1 MNIAIMNLSNLYN
14 YKTMEFH
21 PKFSIRENEK
31 INYYRNERIFSKFQ
45 NENNF
50 SYFLHNSNWI
60 IELGTD
66 NESNTK
72 NVENLH
78 GKIDKNEIPK
88 FNQLNNIFPNF
99 DLVLPINIK
108 ENQMLIFDS
117 KQEKI
122 FLKYIFP
129 INLKYGS
136 MLRNVNKDLINHI
149 FDFNLTG
156 ELNNKKIFSEPIHFQ
171 VKGFDIVK
179 SIVKTLNNKGINIQ
193 SKEKK
198 YKVICTVFNNIQLT
212 FLTEFSIS
220 FENLTKIYTF
230 PIKKITSINE
240 YNIKINKIILIYCL
254 QYTSLIRK
262 INSIN
267 YFNAYC
273 NSNKQLIYQKNMK
286 INNKFNENKK
296 INKPYFNYSN
306 WHNFMTLTTPIIY
319 EKDDLPVMNIFN
331 SITKPSIF
339 GIDINLKD
347 ENNTFHNVKYFP
359 VIGKIFIETEKLNIS
374 HSNSTKSSS
383 NSFNINEVVYEKKLQ
398 TIFFFNENHTFINEI
413 PSYSQQIRS
422 FIENNPEINDVILNE
437 VSDNSYFSLI
447 WIPSCTYLNYNS
459 CKKGQISKFE
469 MPTFQIYYKF
479 KSFSQCSYKI
489 QFLSVIGIGEKNYK
503 SKFNYTVFNNMDSEI
518 FWFKNQYSSQSKIN
532 FLVDINN
539 NINLYNELISS
550 VDNKQL

>member
-1 MNIAIMNLSNLYN
+1 MDIAMMNLQNFFN
-14 YKTMEFH
+14 YKRMEFP

-31 INYYRNERIFSKFQ
+31 INYYRNVTNFSKFQ
-45 NENNF
+45 NQNNF
-50 SYFLHNSNWI
+50 TYFLHNSNWN
-60 IELGTD
+60 IELSTD
-66 NESNTK
+66 NESNK
-72 NVENLH
+72 NNVENLH
-78 GKIDKNEIPK
+78 GIIDKNDIPK
-88 FNQLNNIFPNF
+88 FNKLNNIFPNF

-117 KQEKI
+117 NQEKI

-129 INLKYGS
+129 INLKNGS
-136 MLRNVNKDLINHI
+136 LLRNVNKDLINQI
-149 FDFNLTG
+149 FDFKLSG
-156 ELNNKKIFSEPIHFQ
+156 ELYDKNIFSEPIHFQ

-179 SIVKTLNNKGINIQ
+179 SIVKNLNNKGINIQ

-198 YKVICTVFNNIQLT
+198 YKVLCTVFNNIQLT

-262 INSIN
+262 INALN
-267 YFNAYC
+267 YYNANYYLH
-273 NSNKQLIYQKNMK
+273 KKLICQKNMK

-331 SITKPSIF
+331 SIIKPSIL
-339 GIDINLKD
+339 GIDVNLKD
-347 ENNTFHNVKYFP
+347 EKNIFHNVRYFP

-374 HSNSTKSSS
+374 PSNSTKSSS
-383 NSFNINEVVYEKKLQ
+383 NSFNFNDIIYEKKLQ

-447 WIPSCTYLNYNS
+447 WIPSCTYLNYNY
-459 CKKGQISKFE
+459 CNKGKICKFE
-469 MPTFQIYYKF
+469 MPIFQIYYKF
-479 KSFSQCSYKI
+479 KSLSQCSYKI
-489 QFLSVIGIGEKNYK
+489 QFLSVIGIREKNYK
-503 SKFNYTVFNNMDSEI
+503 SNNNYTVFNNIDSEI
-518 FWFKNQYSSQSKIN
+518 FWFKNQYSSQTKNN

-539 NINLYNELISS
+539 NFKLYNELISYVES
-550 VDNKQL
+550 KKL

>member
-1 MNIAIMNLSNLYN
+1 MMNLQNFYN
-14 YKTMEFH
+14 YKRMEFP

-31 INYYRNERIFSKFQ
+31 INYYRNVTNFSKFQ
-45 NENNF
+45 NQNNF
-50 SYFLHNSNWI
+50 TYFLHNSNWN
-60 IELGTD
+60 IELSTD
-66 NESNTK
+66 NESNK
-72 NVENLH
+72 NNVENLH
-78 GKIDKNEIPK
+78 GIIDKNDIPK
-88 FNQLNNIFPNF
+88 FNKLNNIFPNF

-117 KQEKI
+117 NQEKI

-129 INLKYGS
+129 INLKNGS
-136 MLRNVNKDLINHI
+136 LLRNVNKDLINQI
-149 FDFNLTG
+149 FDFKLSG
-156 ELNNKKIFSEPIHFQ
+156 ELYDKNIFSEPIHFQ

-179 SIVKTLNNKGINIQ
+179 SIVKNLNNKGINIQ

-198 YKVICTVFNNIQLT
+198 YKVLCTVFNNIQLT

-262 INSIN
+262 INALN
-267 YFNAYC
+267 YYNVNYYLH
-273 NSNKQLIYQKNMK
+273 KKLIYQKNMN

-319 EKDDLPVMNIFN
+319 EKDDLPLMNIFN
-331 SITKPSIF
+331 SIIKPSIL
-339 GIDINLKD
+339 GIDVNLKD
-347 ENNTFHNVKYFP
+347 EKNIFHNVRYFP

-374 HSNSTKSSS
+374 PSNSTKSSS
-383 NSFNINEVVYEKKLQ
+383 NSFNFSDIVYEKKLQ

-422 FIENNPEINDVILNE
+422 FIENNPEINDIILNE
-437 VSDNSYFSLI
+437 VSNNSYFSLI

-459 CKKGQISKFE
+459 CKKGKVGRFE
-469 MPTFQIYYKF
+469 LPIFQIYYKF
-479 KSFSQCSYKI
+479 KSLSQCSYKI
-489 QFLSVIGIGEKNYK
+489 KFLSVIGIGEKSYK
-503 SKFNYTVFNNMDSEI
+503 NNFNYTVFNNIDSEI
-518 FWFKNQYSSQSKIN
+518 FWFKNQYSSQTKNN

-539 NINLYNELISS
+539 NFKLYNELISY
-550 VDNKQL
+550 VECKKL